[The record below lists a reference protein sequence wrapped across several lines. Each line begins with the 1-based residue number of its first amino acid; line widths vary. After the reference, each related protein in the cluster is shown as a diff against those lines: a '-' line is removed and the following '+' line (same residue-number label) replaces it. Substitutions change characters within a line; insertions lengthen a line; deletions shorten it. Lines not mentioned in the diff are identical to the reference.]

1 MDKDRGETYK
11 IILLCC
17 LICASSVI
25 QFTIEFVRLFIPNTY
40 KIDTFILYS
49 IVLGIGCRAVNSI
62 LETIEL
68 GQILAFLFVVF
79 MCVISFVF
87 SMAERDAYISVFQ
100 DIFIICIPAYLVACS
115 IRDFIKLKKYLRLS
129 AYIILIFQ
137 TLALFVFKFTHMNK
151 GNYDMTLAYT
161 VLPAAIILIAA
172 LFENFKIIDL
182 LAALIS
188 GFILLSLGTRG
199 PLACAAMFFM
209 LVLFMRLKKDK
220 GKLIVFL
227 FIFGLIGVVVYLNMD
242 LIIEWLSDI
251 FKSLGLSERNL
262 SLLQLGDLFTSNSRG
277 KILDSVKL
285 ISNKQILGVGW
296 VNERA
301 LIRDYIAPGKSCLGC
316 YSHNFFYDFILHFGW
331 ILGLLLLA
339 AFFWMLIKNILCNKD
354 ENKKMVGLI
363 FIGIGLFPLFFS
375 KSYINWSFFYAL
387 FGFCT
392 MSCAESCTESCTEK
406 NRQFENQIY
415 RSDVLI

>member
-1 MDKDRGETYK
+1 M
-11 IILLCC
+11 
-17 LICASSVI
+17 
-25 QFTIEFVRLFIPNTY
+25 
-40 KIDTFILYS
+40 
-49 IVLGIGCRAVNSI
+49 NSI